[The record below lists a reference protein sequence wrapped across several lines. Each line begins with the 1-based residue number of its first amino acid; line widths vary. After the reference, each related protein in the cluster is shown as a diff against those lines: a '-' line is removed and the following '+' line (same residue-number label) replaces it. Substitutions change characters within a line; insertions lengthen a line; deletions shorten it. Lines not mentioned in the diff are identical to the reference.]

1 MGTQND
7 PKSRALTPLRE
18 DFGGCGILSSSCE
31 ISGFSLTDLALPEP
45 SSARFARGRSYRSL
59 VYGDR
64 SDPRG
69 APFCGDTIPC
79 DGIGNGNEGLPLR
92 PPVRPSLLPL
102 ASALV
107 RRHFFRV
114 LLTAL
119 PITAVRAKPAVI
131 GVAIPAGTA
140 AGLGTATMAA
150 TPAGVGAAARSGE
163 ALGYS
168 GRRGLCRR
176 EPGGFRSSCDPSHC
190 DVHRAS
196 DTGMSRM
203 GRSDNR
209 NSLGTNMDTSRAP
222 LDNHSHRPG
231 ESRSIPPRGSHSR
244 RDTAP
249 PPAAV
254 PLRLQAQRW
263 RDPPR

>member
-1 MGTQND
+1 MRHFVV
-7 PKSRALTPLRE
+7 KLRN
-18 DFGGCGILSSSCE
+18 FWFLAKRP
-31 ISGFSLTDLALPEP
+31 ALPDP
-45 SSARFARGRSYRSL
+45 SSARFARGRSYI
-59 VYGDR
+59 
-64 SDPRG
+64 G
-69 APFCGDTIPC
+69 AWFTATEAIPGGASCGDTIPC

-92 PPVRPSLLPL
+92 PPRENKPST
-102 ASALV
+102 S
-107 RRHFFRV
+107 
-114 LLTAL
+114 
-119 PITAVRAKPAVI
+119 
-131 GVAIPAGTA
+131 
-140 AGLGTATMAA
+140 
-150 TPAGVGAAARSGE
+150 GVGSRSTPFFSRTAHSVTDNCRESQASCYRGCHSRRDCCRP
-163 ALGYS
+163 GYRHHGRHPRRRGRRRSIRRSPRYS
-168 GRRGLCRR
+168 GPRGLCRR

-203 GRSDNR
+203 GISRRGNR

-222 LDNHSHRPG
+222 LDNHSHRTG
-231 ESRSIPPRGSHSR
+231 ESRSIPPRGSHSC